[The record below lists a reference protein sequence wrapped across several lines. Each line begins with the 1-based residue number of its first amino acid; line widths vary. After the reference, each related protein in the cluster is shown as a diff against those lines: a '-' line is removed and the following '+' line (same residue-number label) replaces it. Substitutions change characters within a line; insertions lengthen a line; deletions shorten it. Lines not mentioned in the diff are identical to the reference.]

1 MFNGVVAALEAGELS
16 SEDGTS
22 GALDLAWQINGAT
35 EYGYYNFSP
44 ETNDMSLATLHE
56 ETNPDNLSGEQARA
70 RYLLIQVKPQCPCW
84 KKRQPW
90 KPVKMCLSMKR

>member
-56 ETNPDNLSGEQARA
+56 ETNPDNLFWGTENAPLGVFGVLSRQETVGRRDFAEGRA
-70 RYLLIQVKPQCPCW
+70 KFIFIPA
-84 KKRQPW
+84 
-90 KPVKMCLSMKR
+90 

>member
-56 ETNPDNLSGEQARA
+56 ETNPDNLFWGTGKGSVFADTSEATMS
-70 RYLLIQVKPQCPCW
+70 LLEKAA
-84 KKRQPW
+84 
-90 KPVKMCLSMKR
+90 KMCLSMKR